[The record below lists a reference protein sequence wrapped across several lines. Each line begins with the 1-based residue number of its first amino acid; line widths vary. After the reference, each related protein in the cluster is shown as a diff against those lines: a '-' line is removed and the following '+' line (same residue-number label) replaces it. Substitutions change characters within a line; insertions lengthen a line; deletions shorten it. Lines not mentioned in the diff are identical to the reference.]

1 MRPWNKW
8 PDWDIE
14 RNTLSSLV
22 VFQAACWAHPI
33 KRGKAWGGGV
43 ETTLWFFWSGGGR
56 VFPYTQHSRT
66 RTRPEKLVCK
76 ISPLDVSIP
85 ESWSFSSTCCAV
97 SGRNVMSLTLQ
108 ESINNAVSSLFTSCQ
123 HLFTLEE
130 AKTLWLCVSFNMF
143 SDFPLASHSYIHM
156 TREQAEWLLLFTIV
170 RQHCFCLNLTCFV
183 LFASFIK
190 YV

>member
-1 MRPWNKW
+1 MHRKGKIWLLCPASDAIGKFRILKSWG
-8 PDWDIE
+8 WDHEISGLTE
-14 RNTLSSLV
+14 TSRETLYPAWWWILWRY

-33 KRGKAWGGGV
+33 KRGKAWWGT
-43 ETTLWFFWSGGGR
+43 TTLWFFWSGGGR

-108 ESINNAVSSLFTSCQ
+108 IVTPVNQQCCQFVVYLMCQ
-123 HLFTLEE
+123 HLFTLEH
-130 AKTLWLCVSFNMF
+130 LSF
-143 SDFPLASHSYIHM
+143 
-156 TREQAEWLLLFTIV
+156 
-170 RQHCFCLNLTCFV
+170 
-183 LFASFIK
+183 
-190 YV
+190 

>member
-1 MRPWNKW
+1 MYSRQHAEHTQLREEK
-8 PDWDIE
+8 
-14 RNTLSSLV
+14 L
-22 VFQAACWAHPI
+22 
-33 KRGKAWGGGV
+33 GGG
-43 ETTLWFFWSGGGR
+43 TTLWFFWSGGGR

-85 ESWSFSSTCCAV
+85 EGWSFSSTCCAE

-108 ESINNAVSSLFTSCQ
+108 IVTPINQQCCHFVVYLMCQ

-156 TREQAEWLLLFTIV
+156 TPEQAEWLLLFTIV